1 MFLSGTRFYD
11 EIWNFNNKPLLELLE
26 KAKKAKLKVSNSRK
40 SVNTNIE
47 LFPSVSKKEVWQ
59 FINRF
64 SIFINSWLDV
74 KGALWI
80 LIRQTKNNYFK
91 SIIREIKENVD
102 HWILINTSMSRYPKI
117 FDPLTISLI
126 WVWENTGLLWKILND
141 LDRILLENLEL
152 KSKIKWAMIYPLILL
167 LLTIWMVTFMMV
179 FIVPK
184 IAWAFSQQWVAL
196 PWLTQQVINISN
208 FIKNDYLII
217 IWVIIVIFLI
227 LRLINSTYK
236 WRMKFA
242 MMAMKMPVFG
252 YIVRQSNIVYFIK
265 SFSTLLD
272 AWVLLL
278 ESIKTSS
285 QVVPNLAYKKEVIRI
300 KNEVEFW
307 LTISKSIW
315 LNNEYDEQIYIN
327 EYFPEEFAYVIN
339 TWEETWTLS
348 ESIKKVWLN
357 YNKELKRYIWNMST
371 MIEPFIIV
379 IVWALVWTIV
389 IAIMLPFFEL
399 WKVVQNM

>member
-1 MFLSGTRFYD
+1 MFWKEKFYD
-11 EIWNFNNKPLLELLE
+11 NLWNFNNKPLLELLE
-26 KAKKAKLKVSNSRK
+26 EAKKARTKKEKFLKKSREE
-40 SVNTNIE
+40 II

-64 SIFINSWLDV
+64 SIFVNSGLDI
-74 KGALWI
+74 KWALWI
-80 LIRQTKNNYFK
+80 LVRQTKNLYFRK
-91 SIIREIKENVD
+91 IIAEIKENLD
-102 HWILINTSMSRYPKI
+102 HWILINSSMSRYPEV
-117 FDPLTISLI
+117 FDPLTVSLI

-141 LDRILLENLEL
+141 LDKNLIESLEL
-152 KSKIKWAMIYPLILL
+152 KSKIKWAMIYPLVLL
-167 LLTIWMVTFMMV
+167 FLTIAMVIFMMT

-196 PWLTQQVINISN
+196 PKLTQIVINISN
-208 FIKNDYLII
+208 FLREEYWVLLIAIFI
-217 IWVIIVIFLI
+217 IFIIYK
-227 LRLINSTYK
+227 LINKHHK
-236 WRMKFA
+236 WRLFFA
-242 MMAMKMPVFG
+242 KIAMNLPVFG
-252 YIVRQSNIVYFIK
+252 YVVKQSNIVYFIK

-278 ESIKTSS
+278 EAIKTSS
-285 QVVPNLAYKKEVIRI
+285 WVVPNLAYKKEVIRI

-315 LNNEYDEQIYIN
+315 LNTEYEESVYLN
-327 EYFPEEFAYVIN
+327 EYFPEEFAYIIN

-348 ESIKKVWLN
+348 DSIKKAWVN
-357 YNKELKRYIWNMST
+357 YNKELKRYIWNIST
-371 MIEPFIIV
+371 LIEPFIIV
-379 IVWALVWTIV
+379 IVGALVWTIV